1 MQPVSDFS
9 TIAAGTK
16 LGVKASDLPYDCG
29 KGLFTFKKIREGRRI
44 GEYFGTII
52 EKDFNYGGINDL
64 ITSYSMGNH
73 DSSYIY
79 CAFSMNTRAM
89 ICMTGYINDPLDDS
103 MCNVRPVWQG
113 DTCYIVAVR
122 DIQKGEE
129 LLMAYGAAYWMR
141 LIWSS
146 AIIKAAWDNYGVRR
160 TNIQWRVLYTRT
172 LELEAEGEF
181 SEYEVEDSDDEVN
194 EDGGETR
201 VVFRSETVQ
210 RILMDFTQGE
220 EPVITV
226 IQVAVTPD
234 VEPEPPAVVPYIQE
248 SSEAD
253 MVVHSTCA

>member
-1 MQPVSDFS
+1 M
-9 TIAAGTK
+9 
-16 LGVKASDLPYDCG
+16 L
-29 KGLFTFKKIREGRRI
+29 
-44 GEYFGTII
+44 
-52 EKDFNYGGINDL
+52 
-64 ITSYSMGNH
+64 H
-73 DSSYIY
+73 DS
-79 CAFSMNTRAM
+79 
-89 ICMTGYINDPLDDS
+89 
-103 MCNVRPVWQG
+103 
-113 DTCYIVAVR
+113 
-122 DIQKGEE
+122 
-129 LLMAYGAAYWMR
+129 
-141 LIWSS
+141 
-146 AIIKAAWDNYGVRR
+146 
-160 TNIQWRVLYTRT
+160 NIQWRVLYTRT